1 LLPPESALKAIRTVE
16 ERRVIRVS
24 GPRGFTVWLVRGER
38 KDYLVFGDFYCS
50 CADFYMEAMLRRG
63 RPFCYHIVAKE
74 IAEEDGKYVS
84 TEVDSGALI
93 RLLSRLSEFHAD
105 P

>member
-1 LLPPESALKAIRTVE
+1 
-16 ERRVIRVS
+16 
-24 GPRGFTVWLVRGER
+24 VRGER
-38 KDYLVFGDFYCS
+38 KDYIIFGDFYCS

-63 RPFCYHIVAKE
+63 RPFCYHIVARE

-84 TEVDSGALI
+84 LEVGRGALI
-93 RLLSRLSEFHAD
+93 RLLSTSSEFHSD